1 MTGPR
6 RDVAEMAQA
15 QSQSQSQDLNIRRR
29 TLLAAGL
36 TAGTLVASGLL
47 SPAATA
53 ADTGGVSPAVGS
65 SGFAEA
71 GLPVNRALGGGS
83 AGTAW
88 TEAPE
93 GFAGVA
99 AHGRAGTT
107 GGAGGRLVHASTP
120 DELRAFAKST
130 EPLVVILHGE
140 LVFPQYEKL
149 TVTANKSFL
158 GAGEGAAV
166 VNAGFKLISVSNV
179 IFRNFTVRDSYIPG
193 DFVGKRPDNDRDG
206 IQMDTSTHV
215 WVDHMYFTR
224 LGDGL
229 VDIRK
234 DCDNVTLS
242 WNVFADHNKALG
254 EGWTQNVVT
263 RLTLHHN
270 WIRNTHQ
277 RNASLDN
284 TAASHVYNNYLEN
297 ISNYGMLGRNAALLV
312 VEGNYFRD
320 VRNPLH
326 HQGPGG
332 ELVARDNVFEQ
343 CTGNTGQE
351 RGQCF
356 DPAAAYAYE
365 LTPTTAVPALVRAFG
380 GPLGGTESAPAR
392 VITVALD
399 GTGDF
404 ASIRAAVGAIPPN
417 NAGPVTVL
425 LQPGTYHEPS
435 VIWGD
440 RRNVTLAGATGN
452 AADVVLTNSEGVTLV
467 VAADGSTVRDLTVTS
482 DAPQDGDVLR
492 ATGRNV
498 IYTNVAVLNG
508 TSG

>member
-1 MTGPR
+1 M
-6 RDVAEMAQA
+6 AEAPGI
-15 QSQSQSQDLNIRRR
+15 NVRRR
-29 TLLAAGL
+29 SLLAAGL
-36 TAGTLVASGLL
+36 AAGSVVASGILG
-47 SPAATA
+47 PAAKA
-53 ADTGGVSPAVGS
+53 AGPVGLEAAVGS
-65 SGFAEA
+65 NGFAEA
-71 GLPVNRALGGGS
+71 GLPVGGMLGGSALGGS
-83 AGTAW
+83 AWA
-88 TEAPE
+88 EAPT

-107 GGAGGRLVHASTP
+107 GGAGGVLVHANTP
-120 DELRAFAKST
+120 DQLRTFARST

-158 GAGEGAAV
+158 GAGEGAGV
-166 VNAGFKLISVSNV
+166 VNAGFKLVNVSNV
-179 IFRNFTVRDSYIPG
+179 VFRNFTVRDSYIPG
-193 DFVGKRPDNDRDG
+193 DFEGKRPDNDRDG

-215 WVDHMYFTR
+215 WVDHMHFTR

-242 WNVFADHNKALG
+242 WNVFSDHNKALG
-254 EGWTQNVVT
+254 EGWTANVVT

-284 TAASHVYNNYLEN
+284 TAASHVYNNYLED
-297 ISNYGMLGRNAALLV
+297 ISSYGMLGRNAALLF

-332 ELVARDNVFEQ
+332 ELVARDNIFEA

-351 RGQCF
+351 RGQSF

-365 LTPTTAVPALVRAFG
+365 LTPTPAVPALVRSFG
-380 GPLGGTESAPAR
+380 GPLGGTEPVAAR
-392 VITVALD
+392 LITVALD
-399 GTGDF
+399 GTGDYG
-404 ASIRAAVGAIPPN
+404 SIRAAVGAVPTN
-417 NAGPVTVL
+417 NPGPVTVL
-425 LQPGTYHEPS
+425 IQPGTYREPA

-452 AADVVLTNSEGVTLV
+452 ADDVVLTSSEGVTLL
-467 VAADGSTVRDLTVTS
+467 VAADGTTVKDLTVTS
-482 DAPQDGDVLR
+482 DTTQGGNVLR
-492 ATGRNV
+492 TTGRNAG
-498 IYTNVAVLNG
+498 YSNVTVLNG

>member
-1 MTGPR
+1 MA
-6 RDVAEMAQA
+6 DAQEM
-15 QSQSQSQDLNIRRR
+15 NIRRR
-29 TLLAAGL
+29 TLLSAGL
-36 TAGTLVASGLL
+36 AAGTLASAVLL
-47 SPAATA
+47 GPAN
-53 ADTGGVSPAVGS
+53 PAVAAKGAP
-65 SGFAEA
+65 SGVDSNGFREA
-71 GLPVNRALGGGS
+71 GLPISRGRAG
-83 AGTAW
+83 AW
-88 TEAPE
+88 TETPV

-99 AHGRAGTT
+99 SQGRAGTT
-107 GGAGGRLVHASTP
+107 GGTGGRLVHASTP
-120 DELRAFAKST
+120 EELRVFAKSP

-140 LVFPQYEKL
+140 LVFAEYEKL
-149 TVTANKSFL
+149 TVTSNKSLL

-166 VNAGFKLISVSNV
+166 VNAGFKLVNV
-179 IFRNFTVRDSYIPG
+179 ANVVFRNFTVRDSYIPG

-215 WVDHMYFTR
+215 WVDHLHFTR

-242 WNVFADHNKALG
+242 WNVFSDHNKALG

-297 ISNYGMLGRNAALLV
+297 ISSYGMLGRNAALLL

-332 ELVARDNVFEQ
+332 ALVARNNLFEK

-351 RGQCF
+351 RGIAF
-356 DPAAAYAYE
+356 DVPYSYD
-365 LTPTTAVPALVRAFG
+365 LTPTKAVPALVRAFG
-380 GPLGGTESAPAR
+380 GPLGGTEPALR
-392 VITVALD
+392 EVITVALD

-404 ASIRAAVGAIPPN
+404 ARNRAAVGAIPTN
-417 NAGPVTVL
+417 NPTAVTVL
-425 LQPGTYHEPS
+425 LQPGVYHEPS

-440 RRNVTLAGATGN
+440 RRNITLAGATGN
-452 AADVVLTNSEGVTLV
+452 AGDVVLSNSEGVTLL
-467 VAADGSTVRDLTVTS
+467 VAADGSVLRDLTVTS
-482 DAPQDGDVLR
+482 DVPQSGHVLLI
-492 ATGRNV
+492 TGRGVTRSNV
-498 IYTNVAVLNG
+498 TVLNG
-508 TSG
+508 TAG